1 MSLENMPEAAN
12 QRRFDLKALAMHV
25 AIALLIGGAISYF
38 TDAKWLAT
46 SLWVSAAMFINGSLA
61 NVEDARPGGFNNP
74 DGTDTPDFAK
84 GWGATKYALSSL
96 AIFVGLVVAGF
107 VVQTQ
112 F

>member
-1 MSLENMPEAAN
+1 MTDN
-12 QRRFDLKALAMHV
+12 RRFDPKSFAAHI
-25 AIALLIGGAISYF
+25 AIALLVGGAIAYF
-38 TDAKWLAT
+38 TDAKWLAA
-46 SLWVSAAMFINGSLA
+46 SFWVSAAMFINGSLA

-84 GWGATKYALSSL
+84 GWGATRYALSSL
-96 AIFVGLVVAGF
+96 AIFAGLVIAGF

>member
-1 MSLENMPEAAN
+1 MSD
-12 QRRFDLKALAMHV
+12 QSRFDPKALAAHA
-25 AIALLIGGAISYF
+25 AIALIVGGAISYF
-38 TDAKWLAT
+38 TDAKWLAA

-61 NVEDARPGGFNNP
+61 NVEDTRPGGFNNP
-74 DGTDTPDFAK
+74 DGTDTPDIAK

-96 AIFVGLVVAGF
+96 VIFVGLVVAGF

>member
-1 MSLENMPEAAN
+1 MTN
-12 QRRFDLKALAMHV
+12 QSRFDPKALAVHV
-25 AIALLIGGAISYF
+25 TIALIVGAAISYF
-38 TDAKWLAT
+38 TDAKWLAA

-74 DGTDTPDFAK
+74 EGTDTPDIAK

-96 AIFVGLVVAGF
+96 AIFAGLVAAGF
-107 VVQTQ
+107 AVQTK

>member
-1 MSLENMPEAAN
+1 MTGESK
-12 QRRFDLKALAMHV
+12 FDWKALAAHIVV
-25 AIALLIGGAISYF
+25 ALFVGGAIAYF
-38 TDAKWLAT
+38 TDAKWLAA
-46 SLWVSAAMFINGSLA
+46 SFWVSAAMFINGSIA

-96 AIFVGLVVAGF
+96 AIFAALVAAGF
-107 VVQTQ
+107 IVQTQ